1 MTLELRVVLVAVSLI
16 TLIFVARK
24 VRNSKVKLEDSI
36 FWFCFAVLILVVSI
50 FPQVFYW
57 LSSLAGTDAPVHFV
71 FLFFIFVLLVQS
83 FNLNMRIS
91 QADTKI
97 KELTQ
102 QLAVEKFERYQ
113 NDKKNEV
120 SEAKPE

>member
-24 VRNSKVKLEDSI
+24 VRSSKVKLEDSI